1 MRRIFEKRMTIRS
14 VLIPLDVWEKLQAKY
29 GKQLQTE
36 IRRKIFELLD
46 VSEIPKVAGETSQ

>member
-46 VSEIPKVAGETSQ
+46 VSEIPKVAGETS